1 MARFTPQPD
10 QLPLNWSD
18 NEAIEL
24 IVERRLAERFEAESF
39 QWRFRLVMIETVM
52 MGLLVL
58 VAGLVLKQPT
68 MMVLRASLLVAAS
81 CLATGLL
88 LLSLSA
94 GTAKLMSRLRRWRRS
109 EEHTSELQSLMRSSY
124 AVFFLKKT

>member
-1 MARFTPQPD
+1 MTAMARYRPHPD

-18 NEAIEL
+18 NEAIEV
-24 IVERRLAERFEAESF
+24 IVEQRIAERFEAESF
-39 QWRFRLVMIETVM
+39 QWRFRLVMIETLM

-58 VAGLVLKQPT
+58 VAGILLKQPT

-81 CLATGLL
+81 CFATGLL

-94 GTAKLMSRLRRWRRS
+94 GTAKLLSRLRRRRG
-109 EEHTSELQSLMRSSY
+109 R
-124 AVFFLKKT
+124 

>member
-1 MARFTPQPD
+1 MARFTPHPD

-18 NEAIEL
+18 NEAIEM
-24 IVERRLAERFEAESF
+24 IVEQRIAERLEAESF
-39 QWRFRLVMIETVM
+39 QWRFRLVMTETVM

-58 VAGLVLKQPT
+58 VAGLLLKQPT
-68 MMVLRASLLVAAS
+68 MIVLRASLLIATS

-94 GTAKLMSRLRRWRRS
+94 GTAKLMTRLRQWRR
-109 EEHTSELQSLMRSSY
+109 
-124 AVFFLKKT
+124 K

>member
-1 MARFTPQPD
+1 MTRHRPHPD

-18 NEAIEL
+18 NEAIEV

-39 QWRFRLVMIETVM
+39 QWRFRLVAIETVM
-52 MGLLVL
+52 IGLLVL
-58 VAGLVLKQPT
+58 FAGLLLKQPT

-81 CLATGLL
+81 CFATGLL

-94 GTAKLMSRLRRWRRS
+94 GTAKLMSRVRRRRG
-109 EEHTSELQSLMRSSY
+109 
-124 AVFFLKKT
+124 K

>member
-1 MARFTPQPD
+1 MARFTPHPD

-24 IVERRLAERFEAESF
+24 IVEQQLAERFEAESF

-52 MGLLVL
+52 MGVLVL
-58 VAGLVLKQPT
+58 VAGLLLKQPT

-94 GTAKLMSRLRRWRRS
+94 GTAKLMSRLRRR
-109 EEHTSELQSLMRSSY
+109 
-124 AVFFLKKT
+124 KGK

>member
-1 MARFTPQPD
+1 MARFTPHPD

-18 NEAIEL
+18 NEAIEV
-24 IVERRLAERFEAESF
+24 IVEQRLAERFEAESF
-39 QWRFRLVMIETVM
+39 RWRFRLVMIETVM
-52 MGLLVL
+52 MGMLVL

-68 MMVLRASLLVAAS
+68 MLVLRAALLVAAS

-94 GTAKLMSRLRRWRRS
+94 GTAKLMRHLQRWRR
-109 EEHTSELQSLMRSSY
+109 
-124 AVFFLKKT
+124 

>member
-1 MARFTPQPD
+1 MARYTPHPD

-18 NEAIEL
+18 NEAIEV
-24 IVERRLAERFEAESF
+24 IVEQRLAERFEAESF

-58 VAGLVLKQPT
+58 VAGLLVKQPT

-94 GTAKLMSRLRRWRRS
+94 GTAKLIRRLRGKRR
-109 EEHTSELQSLMRSSY
+109 
-124 AVFFLKKT
+124 K

>member
-1 MARFTPQPD
+1 MARFTPHPD

-24 IVERRLAERFEAESF
+24 IVEQRLAERFEAESF

-52 MGLLVL
+52 MGMLVL
-58 VAGLVLKQPT
+58 VAGLLLKQPT
-68 MMVLRASLLVAAS
+68 MMVLRASLVVAGS

-94 GTAKLMSRLRRWRRS
+94 GTAKLMSRLRRWRR
-109 EEHTSELQSLMRSSY
+109 R
-124 AVFFLKKT
+124 

>member
-1 MARFTPQPD
+1 MARSAPHPD

-18 NEAIEL
+18 NEAIEV
-24 IVERRLAERFEAESF
+24 IVEQRVAERFQAESF
-39 QWRFRLVMIETVM
+39 QWRFRLVLIETVM

-68 MMVLRASLLVAAS
+68 MMVLRASLIIAAS

-94 GTAKLMSRLRRWRRS
+94 ATAKLMSRLRKGKR
-109 EEHTSELQSLMRSSY
+109 
-124 AVFFLKKT
+124 K

>member
-1 MARFTPQPD
+1 MARFTPHPD

-18 NEAIEL
+18 TQAIEV
-24 IVERRLAERFEAESF
+24 IVEQRLAERFEAESF

-52 MGLLVL
+52 MGMLVL
-58 VAGLVLKQPT
+58 LAGLLLKQPT
-68 MMVLRASLLVAAS
+68 MMVLRASLLVAGS

-94 GTAKLMSRLRRWRRS
+94 GSAKLMSRLRRWRR
-109 EEHTSELQSLMRSSY
+109 R
-124 AVFFLKKT
+124 

>member
-1 MARFTPQPD
+1 MARPTAHPD

-18 NEAIEL
+18 NEAIEV
-24 IVERRLAERFEAESF
+24 IVEQRLAERFEAESF

-58 VAGLVLKQPT
+58 VAGMFLKQPT
-68 MMVLRASLLVAAS
+68 MMVLRASLIIAAS
-81 CLATGLL
+81 CLATGIL

-94 GTAKLMSRLRRWRRS
+94 GTAKIMSRLRGRRG
-109 EEHTSELQSLMRSSY
+109 Q
-124 AVFFLKKT
+124 

>member
-1 MARFTPQPD
+1 MARFTPHPD

-18 NEAIEL
+18 NEAIES

-58 VAGLVLKQPT
+58 VAGLRLKQPT
-68 MMVLRASLLVAAS
+68 MMVLRASLLIAAS
-81 CLATGLL
+81 CLATGLM

-94 GTAKLMSRLRRWRRS
+94 GTAKLMSRLRRWRG
-109 EEHTSELQSLMRSSY
+109 
-124 AVFFLKKT
+124 K

>member
-1 MARFTPQPD
+1 MARFTPHPD

-58 VAGLVLKQPT
+58 IAGLLLKQPT

-81 CLATGLL
+81 CLTTGLL

-94 GTAKLMSRLRRWRRS
+94 GTAKLMGRLRRWRG
-109 EEHTSELQSLMRSSY
+109 
-124 AVFFLKKT
+124 K

>member
-1 MARFTPQPD
+1 MTRHRPHPD

-18 NEAIEL
+18 NEAIEV
-24 IVERRLAERFEAESF
+24 IVEQRLAVRFEAESF

-58 VAGLVLKQPT
+58 VAGLVLKQPA
-68 MMVLRASLLVAAS
+68 MMVLRASLIIAAS

-94 GTAKLMSRLRRWRRS
+94 GTAKLMSRLRKGKR
-109 EEHTSELQSLMRSSY
+109 
-124 AVFFLKKT
+124 K

>member
-1 MARFTPQPD
+1 MARFTPHPD

-18 NEAIEL
+18 NEAIEV
-24 IVERRLAERFEAESF
+24 IVEQRLAERFEAESF

-52 MGLLVL
+52 MGTLVL
-58 VAGLVLKQPT
+58 VAGLLLKQPT
-68 MMVLRASLLVAAS
+68 MMVLRASLLVAGS

-94 GTAKLMSRLRRWRRS
+94 GTAKLMSRLRRWRR
-109 EEHTSELQSLMRSSY
+109 R
-124 AVFFLKKT
+124 

>member
-1 MARFTPQPD
+1 MARFTPHPD
-10 QLPLNWSD
+10 QLPLDWSD

-24 IVERRLAERFEAESF
+24 IVEQRLAERFEAESF

-68 MMVLRASLLVAAS
+68 MMVLRASLIIAAS

-94 GTAKLMSRLRRWRRS
+94 GTAKLMSRLRKGKR
-109 EEHTSELQSLMRSSY
+109 
-124 AVFFLKKT
+124 K

>member
-1 MARFTPQPD
+1 MTAMARHTPHPD

-18 NEAIEL
+18 NEAIEVL
-24 IVERRLAERFEAESF
+24 VEQRLAERFEAESF
-39 QWRFRLVMIETVM
+39 QWRFRLVMIETAM

-58 VAGLVLKQPT
+58 VAGLFLKQPT
-68 MMVLRASLLVAAS
+68 MMVLRASLIIAAS

-94 GTAKLMSRLRRWRRS
+94 GTAKLMSRLRRRIG
-109 EEHTSELQSLMRSSY
+109 
-124 AVFFLKKT
+124 K

>member
-1 MARFTPQPD
+1 VIGMARVTPHPD

-39 QWRFRLVMIETVM
+39 HWRFRLVMIETVM

-58 VAGLVLKQPT
+58 VAGLLLKQPT

-94 GTAKLMSRLRRWRRS
+94 GTAKLMSRLRRWRG
-109 EEHTSELQSLMRSSY
+109 
-124 AVFFLKKT
+124 K

>member
-1 MARFTPQPD
+1 MGRHTPHPD

-18 NEAIEL
+18 NEAIEI
-24 IVERRLAERFEAESF
+24 IVEQRLAERFEAESF
-39 QWRFRLVMIETVM
+39 QWRFRLVMIETAM

-58 VAGLVLKQPT
+58 VAGLLLKQPT
-68 MMVLRASLLVAAS
+68 MMVLRASLIIAAS

-94 GTAKLMSRLRRWRRS
+94 GTARVMSRLRRRRG
-109 EEHTSELQSLMRSSY
+109 
-124 AVFFLKKT
+124 K

>member
-1 MARFTPQPD
+1 MARFNPHPD

-18 NEAIEL
+18 TQAIEV
-24 IVERRLAERFEAESF
+24 IVEQRLAERFKAESF

-52 MGLLVL
+52 MGMLVL
-58 VAGLVLKQPT
+58 FAGLLLKQPT
-68 MMVLRASLLVAAS
+68 MMVLRASLLVAGS

-94 GTAKLMSRLRRWRRS
+94 GTAKLMSRLRRWRR
-109 EEHTSELQSLMRSSY
+109 R
-124 AVFFLKKT
+124 

>member
-1 MARFTPQPD
+1 MGRYTPHPD

-18 NEAIEL
+18 NEAIEV
-24 IVERRLAERFEAESF
+24 IVEQRVAERFEAESF

-58 VAGLVLKQPT
+58 VAGLLLKQPT
-68 MMVLRASLLVAAS
+68 MMVLRASLLAAAS

-94 GTAKLMSRLRRWRRS
+94 GTAKLLRRLRRKRG
-109 EEHTSELQSLMRSSY
+109 
-124 AVFFLKKT
+124 K

>member
-1 MARFTPQPD
+1 MARYRPHPD

-18 NEAIEL
+18 NEAIEV
-24 IVERRLAERFEAESF
+24 IVEQRLAERFEAESF
-39 QWRFRLVMIETVM
+39 QWRFRLVMIETLM

-58 VAGLVLKQPT
+58 VAGILLKQPT

-81 CLATGLL
+81 CFATGLL

-94 GTAKLMSRLRRWRRS
+94 GTAKLLSRLRRRRG
-109 EEHTSELQSLMRSSY
+109 R
-124 AVFFLKKT
+124 

>member
-1 MARFTPQPD
+1 MARYTPHPD

-24 IVERRLAERFEAESF
+24 IVEQRLAERFEAEAF

-58 VAGLVLKQPT
+58 VAGLLLKQPT

-81 CLATGLL
+81 CMATGLL

-94 GTAKLMSRLRRWRRS
+94 GTAKLMSRLRRRRG
-109 EEHTSELQSLMRSSY
+109 
-124 AVFFLKKT
+124 K

>member
-1 MARFTPQPD
+1 MARNTPHPD

-18 NEAIEL
+18 NEAIEV
-24 IVERRLAERFEAESF
+24 IVEQRLAERFEAESV

-58 VAGLVLKQPT
+58 VAGLLLHQPT
-68 MMVLRASLLVAAS
+68 MMVLRASLLIAAS

-88 LLSLSA
+88 LLGLSA
-94 GTAKLMSRLRRWRRS
+94 GTAKLMSRLRRRRG
-109 EEHTSELQSLMRSSY
+109 Q
-124 AVFFLKKT
+124 

>member
-1 MARFTPQPD
+1 MERFTPHPD

-18 NEAIEL
+18 YEASEL
-24 IVERRLAERFEAESF
+24 FVERRLAERFEAEAF

-81 CLATGLL
+81 CLA
-88 LLSLSA
+88 
-94 GTAKLMSRLRRWRRS
+94 RS
-109 EEHTSELQSLMRSSY
+109 EERRVGTECVSTCRSRWSQY
-124 AVFFLKKT
+124 HSKKKRTAKTTQVNITKNST

>member
-1 MARFTPQPD
+1 MARYRPHPD

-18 NEAIEL
+18 NEAIEV
-24 IVERRLAERFEAESF
+24 IVEQRIAERFEAESF
-39 QWRFRLVMIETVM
+39 QWRFRLVMIETLM

-58 VAGLVLKQPT
+58 VAGILLKQPT

-81 CLATGLL
+81 CFATGLL

-94 GTAKLMSRLRRWRRS
+94 GTAKLLSRLRRRRG
-109 EEHTSELQSLMRSSY
+109 R
-124 AVFFLKKT
+124 